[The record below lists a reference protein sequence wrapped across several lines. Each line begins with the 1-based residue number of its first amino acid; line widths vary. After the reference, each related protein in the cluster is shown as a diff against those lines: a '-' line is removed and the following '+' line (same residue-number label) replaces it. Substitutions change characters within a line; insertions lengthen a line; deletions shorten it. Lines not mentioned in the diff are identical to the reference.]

1 MDPTPAVTGR
11 PPHVPTDDNRRTVEL
26 MTMAGISQEGVA
38 RVLDISVDTLTRY
51 YRTEL
56 DTSTDK
62 AVAKVA
68 GSLYQK
74 AIGDGPQAVN
84 AAQFFLKM
92 RGKWRE
98 HQALTIG
105 GDPDNPLKIER
116 VYSWRMRPPAEITSA
131 LPAEN
136 DE

>member
-1 MDPTPAVTGR
+1 
-11 PPHVPTDDNRRTVEL
+11 
-26 MTMAGISQEGVA
+26 MTMAGITQEGVA
-38 RVLDISVDTLTRY
+38 RVLDISVDTLGRH

-56 DTSTDK
+56 DTSIDK

-84 AAQFFLKM
+84 AAMFFLKT
-92 RGKWRE
+92 RGRWRDQ
-98 HQALTIG
+98 QAITIG
-105 GDPDNPLKIER
+105 GDADNPLRIER
-116 VYSWRMRPPAEITSA
+116 VYSWRMR
-131 LPAEN
+131 LPAESLSAITVEN